1 MTTSLKPASRSIT
14 AMCSI
19 TGVFNTGAIGF
30 GSR

>member
-1 MTTSLKPASRSIT
+1 MTTSPNPASRSIT

-19 TGVFNTGAIGF
+19 TGVFSTGAIGL